1 MCWSAIPPAPTRPTR
16 TFVIGPPAAGPGRGS
31 SAVPDG
37 RAGSRC
43 LVRGEGPPG
52 QRPIGGADRLR
63 RGAEEELHEVGR
75 MAAEV
80 GERPAYCGAGVE
92 EPLREPL
99 PALAA
104 RDGAGVRET
113 HPAIA
118 DLAQSAAGDD
128 VADGLRVA
136 ESQ

>member
-1 MCWSAIPPAPTRPTR
+1 TRIAER
-16 TFVIGPPAAGPGRGS
+16 H
-31 SAVPDG
+31 DG
-37 RAGSRC
+37 VV
-43 LVRGEGPPG
+43 LEGPPG

-118 DLAQSAAGDD
+118 DLAQSTAGDD

-136 ESQ
+136 EGEPRQRPREPDVARVGGPH